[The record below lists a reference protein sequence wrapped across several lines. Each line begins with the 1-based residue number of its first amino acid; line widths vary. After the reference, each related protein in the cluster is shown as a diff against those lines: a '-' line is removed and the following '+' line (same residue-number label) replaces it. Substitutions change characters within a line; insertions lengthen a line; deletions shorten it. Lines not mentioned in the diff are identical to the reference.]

1 MYFDEHIPDCVP
13 EFYRAQQEEQER
25 REDRLMQE
33 QEHYQANREKI
44 QAAIA
49 SGLSVLDYGGYG
61 PCGDCPHADH
71 DTQTDAEDDFDTVIC
86 HNPACRCHRDQAGG
100 ST

>member
-1 MYFDEHIPDCVP
+1 MYFNEHLPDCVP
-13 EFYRAQQEEQER
+13 EFFRSRQEEQES
-25 REDRLMQE
+25 REDQLMRDRE
-33 QEHYQANREKI
+33 RYLANREKL
-44 QAAIA
+44 QAAIV
-49 SGLSVLDYGGYG
+49 SGLPVLDYGGYDQ
-61 PCGDCPHADH
+61 CSDCPHADH